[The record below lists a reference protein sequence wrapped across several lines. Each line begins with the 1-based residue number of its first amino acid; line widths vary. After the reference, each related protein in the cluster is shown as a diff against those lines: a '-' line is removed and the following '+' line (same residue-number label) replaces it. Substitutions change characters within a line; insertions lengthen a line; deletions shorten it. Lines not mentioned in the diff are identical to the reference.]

1 MVADGVAAGVAVVPA
16 NLLRRAIAAAD
27 AAFLDSVEDSIVVMK
42 SLEESIRDMEK
53 ERQQVIKTKAKL
65 SQKLRIARQRLARL
79 KKRLF
84 RWPKRAHERAQ
95 HGEVLER
102 ISVASEPTAAWPAIK
117 DAEQKHL

>member
-1 MVADGVAAGVAVVPA
+1 MVADGAVAGVAVVPA

-65 SQKLRIARQRLARL
+65 SQKLRIARQRLVRL
-79 KKRLF
+79 KKKDRSSTRRGELL
-84 RWPKRAHERAQ
+84 HELSTVRSWNA
-95 HGEVLER
+95 
-102 ISVASEPTAAWPAIK
+102 SVSPASPPPLSWR
-117 DAEQKHL
+117 